1 MPTPIP
7 ATAAQIPIAFGR
19 SSAGKTFVRIDRV
32 VGMISAP
39 PIPIRALV
47 AISMFADSAN
57 AEASEAPP
65 KITRP
70 EMSAPRRLKRS
81 PRAPM
86 VRSSPAKTS
95 VYESTIHWSWPLLAS
110 SSRSMVGRA
119 TFRMVLSS
127 EMTSSAVERMSS
139 VHQRLS

>member
-7 ATAAQIPIAFGR
+7 ATAAQMPIAFGR
-19 SSAGKTFVRIDRV
+19 SSAGKTFVRIDSV

-70 EMSAPRRLKRS
+70 GDECTAAAEAVAEGAHGEEQSGEDER
-81 PRAPM
+81 
-86 VRSSPAKTS
+86 VR
-95 VYESTIHWSWPLLAS
+95 VDDPLELAAA
-110 SSRSMVGRA
+110 RVELALDGR
-119 TFRMVLSS
+119 
-127 EMTSSAVERMSS
+127 
-139 VHQRLS
+139 